1 MRFLNILRP
10 VSLIVAV
17 TLFCL
22 GLAKPVSVSA
32 QAAGAQMTVVGN
44 GSVRI
49 DGVQAATGATVYAGS
64 RITTSSGAQGVV
76 ASGGT
81 RLTINN
87 DSDAIVSHAGGFM
100 RTDLVCGSITG
111 VPAAGSPFE
120 LITHGDTSIY
130 CQSGILK
137 VEAEGR
143 VVELIANQ
151 SQSFNGGV
159 RVTTT
164 GPAAFEASTI
174 LCSCLCAAPIVLPP
188 VAAAFPTALLLL
200 LIGGAAAIIVP
211 VTVVGGDDPQV
222 IISTVQPRR

>member
-1 MRFLNILRP
+1 MRFLNTLRP
-10 VSLIVAV
+10 VSMIVAV
-17 TLFCL
+17 TLFSL
-22 GLAKPVSVSA
+22 GFARPVSVAA
-32 QAAGAQMTVVGN
+32 QAGGAQMTVVGN

-49 DGVQAATGATVYAGS
+49 DGVQAATGSTLNSGS
-64 RITTSSGAQGVV
+64 RVTTSSGAQGVV
-76 ASGGT
+76 ANAGT

-100 RTDLVCGSITG
+100 RTDLVCGSITSA
-111 VPAAGSPFE
+111 PAAGAPFE
-120 LITHGDTSIY
+120 LITHGDTSVY

-143 VVELIANQ
+143 TFELIANQ
-151 SQSFNGGV
+151 SQTFNGGV
-159 RVTTT
+159 RITTT
-164 GPAAFEASTI
+164 GPAAFEASSL

-211 VTVVGGDDPQV
+211 VTVVTGDDGLV
-222 IISTVQPRR
+222 VVSTPRP